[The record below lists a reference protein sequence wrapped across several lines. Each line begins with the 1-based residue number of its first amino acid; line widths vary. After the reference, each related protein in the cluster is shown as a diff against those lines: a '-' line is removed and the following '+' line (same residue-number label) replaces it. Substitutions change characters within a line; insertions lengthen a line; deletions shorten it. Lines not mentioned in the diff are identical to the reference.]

1 MTHPVRLPCRSPV
14 GATFFVAALSL
25 AFTSTLQGAPPV
37 VLIDD
42 FSDPSGRAS
51 NGSRW
56 SAFTD
61 RVMGGVSDMQA
72 TREQEGDHA
81 FLRMTGTVSLANNG
95 GFVQVALPLVEGS
108 ASFDASTLRAVRLR
122 VRGNGERYYLHLRTT
137 DTRAPWQYYVASF
150 PTTTEWAEVEVSLS
164 SFEPAALRIPLDRS
178 RLVRIALVAAGRAMQ
193 ADLSVAR
200 VELVP

>member
-1 MTHPVRLPCRSPV
+1 MTHRIRLHSHSLL
-14 GATFFVAALSL
+14 GALLFAAALL
-25 AFTSTLQGAPPV
+25 GACTSTLQGASSV

-51 NGSRW
+51 NGARW

-61 RVMGGVSDMQA
+61 RVMGGVSDMRA
-72 TREQEGDHA
+72 EREQEGDVA

-95 GFVQVALPLVEGS
+95 GFVQVALALGEG
-108 ASFDASTLRAVRLR
+108 ATPFDASTLRAIRLR
-122 VRGNGERYYLHLRTT
+122 VRGNGDRYYLHLRTA
-137 DTRAPWQYYVASF
+137 DTRAPWQYYAASF
-150 PTTTEWAEVEVSLS
+150 PTTPEWTDVEVALS
-164 SFEPAALRIPLDRS
+164 SFEPAALRVPLDRS
-178 RLVRIALVAAGRAMQ
+178 RLVRIAVVAAKRAMQ